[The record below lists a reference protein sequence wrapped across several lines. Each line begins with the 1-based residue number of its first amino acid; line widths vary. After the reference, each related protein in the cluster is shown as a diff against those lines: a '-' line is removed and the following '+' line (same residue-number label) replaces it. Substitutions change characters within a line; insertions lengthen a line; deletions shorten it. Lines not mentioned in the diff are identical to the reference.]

1 MNLPPLDFV
10 FPSEATMIQQDAA
23 GVTGDPQLGVPVTYQ
38 HYVSRTFTPSTGAYT
53 ETYTDH
59 AVRAVRNNLSQAEIA
74 ASGGQY
80 QSGDVRFLVPKAGL
94 AVTPNSEDRIVD
106 GDGAI
111 YDLIRWD
118 TDPVGAFWRFV
129 MRVGRVAP

>member
-1 MNLPPLDFV
+1 MSSIGQRSYEST
-10 FPSEATMIQQDAA
+10 PSLRVSFL
-23 GVTGDPQLGVPVTYQ
+23 GLGVMGYPMAG
-38 HYVSRTFTPSTGAYT
+38 HLA
-53 ETYTDH
+53 
-59 AVRAVRNNLSQAEIA
+59 
-74 ASGGQY
+74 
-80 QSGDVRFLVPKAGL
+80 KAGL